1 MTSLNHVLVA
11 TDLSTAARNAAERA
25 ALLSK
30 AQHASLDLLY
40 VANPAPFERLKQLV
54 VPDEDLL
61 KRALETAREKTH
73 ELANMLFQRYDISP
87 GVQVASGSV
96 ATEITRLAQD
106 KRSNL
111 LVCGAK
117 GQSLARRLLLGSTVQ
132 KMLSRMLCPLLVV
145 KHAPRDAYR
154 TLLVPVDFSPSS
166 LRAIELAKSVAPQA
180 EIILLHAYEAPFEG
194 SMRFAHTDQGTLNHY
209 RNVIRK
215 DAVEQLAALSEAAGL
230 VNARQIVVHGD
241 PAWRIVEKEQELDC
255 DLIVIGKQGESAL
268 EELLIGSV
276 TKHVLNESQCDV
288 LVSL

>member
-11 TDLSTAARNAAERA
+11 TDLSTSARNAAERA
-25 ALLSK
+25 AQLSK
-30 AQHASLDLLY
+30 AQNASLDLLY
-40 VANPAPFERLKQLV
+40 VANPAPFERLKQVV

-61 KRALETAREKTH
+61 KRALETAKEKIH
-73 ELANMLFQRYDISP
+73 ALAGMLFQRYDIAS
-87 GVQVASGSV
+87 GAQVAPGSV
-96 ATEITRLAQD
+96 VTEITRVVQD
-106 KRSNL
+106 KHIDL

-132 KMLSRMLCPLLVV
+132 RMLSRMLCPLLVV
-145 KHAPRDAYR
+145 KQAPRDAYR

-180 EIILLHAYEAPFEG
+180 EIILLHVFEAPFEG
-194 SMRFAHTDQGTLNHY
+194 SMRFAYIDQNTLNHY

-215 DAVEQLAALSEAAGL
+215 DAVEQLAALSQAAGL
-230 VNARQIVVHGD
+230 ANARQVVVHGD
-241 PAWRIVEKEQELDC
+241 PSWRIAEMEQELDC
-255 DLIVIGKQGESAL
+255 DLIVIGKQGESVL

>member
-11 TDLSTAARNAAERA
+11 TDLSTSARNAAERA

-30 AQHASLDLLY
+30 EQHASLDLLY
-40 VANPAPFERLKQLV
+40 VANPAPFERLKQVV

-61 KRALETAREKTH
+61 NRVLETAREKIH
-73 ELANMLFQRYDISP
+73 QLADMLFQRYDIAS
-87 GVQVASGSV
+87 GVQVAPGSV
-96 ATEITRLAQD
+96 VTEITRVVQD
-106 KRSNL
+106 KHSNL

-132 KMLSRMLCPLLVV
+132 RMLSRMLCPLLVV

-154 TLLVPVDFSPSS
+154 TLLVPVDFSPAS
-166 LRAIELAKSVAPQA
+166 LRSIELAKAVAPQA
-180 EIILLHAYEAPFEG
+180 EIILLHVFEAPFEG
-194 SMRFAHTDQGTLNHY
+194 SMRFAHIDQDTLTHY

-230 VNARQIVVHGD
+230 ANARQIVVHGD
-241 PAWRIVEKEQELDC
+241 ASWRIVEQEQELDC

-276 TKHVLNESQCDV
+276 TKHVLDESQCDV

>member
-11 TDLSTAARNAAERA
+11 TDLSTSARNAAQRA

-30 AQHASLDLLY
+30 EQHASLDLLY
-40 VANPAPFERLKQLV
+40 VANPAPFERLKQVV

-61 KRALETAREKTH
+61 NRVLGSAREKIH
-73 ELANMLFQRYDISP
+73 ELAEALFRRYDIGA

-96 ATEITRLAQD
+96 VSEITRVVQD
-106 KRSNL
+106 KHSNL

-132 KMLSRMLCPLLVV
+132 RMLSRMLCPLLVV

-154 TLLVPVDFSPSS
+154 TLLVPVDFSPAS
-166 LRAIELAKSVAPQA
+166 LRSIELARAVAPQA
-180 EIILLHAYEAPFEG
+180 EIILLHVYEAPFEG
-194 SMRFAHTDQGTLNHY
+194 SMRFAHIDQETLNHY

-215 DAVEQLAALSEAAGL
+215 DAVQQLAALSEAAGL
-230 VNARQIVVHGD
+230 SNARQIVVHGD
-241 PAWRIVEKEQELDC
+241 AAWRIVEQEQELDC

>member
-25 ALLSK
+25 ALLST

-61 KRALETAREKTH
+61 NGVLGTASEKTH
-73 ELANMLFQRYDISP
+73 ELADMLFQRYDISA
-87 GVQVASGSV
+87 GVQVAPGSV
-96 ATEITRLAQD
+96 VTEITRVVQD
-106 KRSNL
+106 KHTNL

-132 KMLSRMLCPLLVV
+132 RMLSRMLCPMLVV
-145 KHAPRDAYR
+145 KHAPREAYR
-154 TLLVPVDFSPSS
+154 TLLVPVDFSPAS
-166 LRAIELAKSVAPQA
+166 LRSIELAKAVAPQA
-180 EIILLHAYEAPFEG
+180 EIILLHVYEAPFEG
-194 SMRFAHTDQGTLNHY
+194 SMRFAHIDQETLTHY
-209 RNVIRK
+209 RNVIKK

-230 VNARQIVVHGD
+230 ANARQIVVHGD
-241 PAWRIVEKEQELDC
+241 PAWRIVEQEQELDC
-255 DLIVIGKQGESAL
+255 DLIVIGKQGENAL